1 VASGEQ
7 KSEIRNPQPQI
18 EMNPT
23 RWAKISEIIETA
35 LEKNEKERSAFLT
48 QVCGEDTALRE
59 EVESLLSYND
69 GDETNVFEQ
78 KQLNSLLFADESE
91 LTNNF
96 IGKQIGKYKLTKLL
110 GEGGMGAVFLA
121 DRTGGE
127 FEQQVAVKL
136 LKQGFVSKIALSR
149 FISERQI
156 LARLHHRFIAQ
167 LIDGGTTD
175 EGMPYLVMEYIEG
188 LPLLDF
194 CNGQKLDLKARL
206 ELFQKICSA
215 VQYAHQHLVIHR
227 DLKPSNIMV
236 TEDGSPKLLDFGI
249 SKLVSVEG
257 DTQQTQTEF
266 RALTPGYASPEQVK
280 GDTISTAT
288 DVYSLG
294 IILYELLT
302 GKRPYN
308 TDSTNFSEI
317 IRAICEEEPVRPSL
331 ATNR

>member
-1 VASGEQ
+1 
-7 KSEIRNPQPQI
+7 
-18 EMNPT
+18 MNPT
-23 RWAKISEIIETA
+23 RWAKISEIIENA
-35 LEKNEKERSAFLT
+35 LEKDETERSSYLT
-48 QVCGEDTALRE
+48 QICGEDTALRE
-59 EVESLLSYND
+59 EVESLLSYED
-69 GDETNVFEQ
+69 DENTNIFDKNQV
-78 KQLNSLLFADESE
+78 NALLFPDESK
-91 LTNNF
+91 LTNTF
-96 IGKQIGKYKLTKLL
+96 IGKQIGKYKLTEML

-121 DRTGGE
+121 DRTDGE
-127 FEQQVAVKL
+127 FEQQVAIKL

-149 FISERQI
+149 FVSERQI

-167 LIDGGTTD
+167 LLDGGTTD

-188 LPLLDF
+188 LPLIDY
-194 CNGQKLDLKARL
+194 CNQHNLDLKARL

-249 SKLVSVEG
+249 SKLVTPEN
-257 DTQQTQTEF
+257 DALQTQTEF

-280 GDTISTAT
+280 GDTISTSS

-294 IILYELLT
+294 VILYELLT

-308 TDSTNFSEI
+308 TDSKNFSEI
-317 IRAICEEEPVRPSL
+317 IRAICEDEPVRPSL
-331 ATNR
+331 ATNS

>member
-1 VASGEQ
+1 
-7 KSEIRNPQPQI
+7 
-18 EMNPT
+18 MNPT
-23 RWAKISEIIETA
+23 RWAKISEIIEQA
-35 LEKNEKERSAFLT
+35 LEKTDVTERSAYLT
-48 QVCGEDTALRE
+48 KVCGEDTGLRE
-59 EVESLLSYND
+59 EIESLLSFED
-69 GDETNVFEQ
+69 GDATNVFENNQ
-78 KQLNSLLFADESE
+78 ANKLFFAEDDKASQSY
-91 LTNNF
+91 
-96 IGKQIGKYKLTKLL
+96 IGKQIGKYKTLELL

-121 DRTGGE
+121 DRTDGE

-167 LIDGGTTD
+167 LLDGGTTD

-188 LPLLDF
+188 LPLIDY
-194 CNGQKLDLKARL
+194 CDKHNLDLKARL
-206 ELFQKICSA
+206 QLFQKICSA

-227 DLKPSNIMV
+227 DLKPNNIMV

-249 SKLVSVEG
+249 SKLVSLEG

-280 GDTISTAT
+280 GDTISTST

-294 IILYELLT
+294 VILYELLT

-308 TDSTNFSEI
+308 TESSNFSAI
-317 IRAICEEEPVRPSL
+317 IKAICEEEPVRPSL
-331 ATNR
+331 VAN

>member
-1 VASGEQ
+1 
-7 KSEIRNPQPQI
+7 
-18 EMNPT
+18 MNPT
-23 RWAKISEIIETA
+23 RWAKISEIIETV
-35 LEKNEKERSAFLT
+35 LEKNEADRSVYLT
-48 QVCGEDTALRE
+48 QVCGADTAMRE
-59 EVESLLSYND
+59 EIESLLSYEDKNS
-69 GDETNVFEQ
+69 THLFENNN
-78 KQLNSLLFADESE
+78 LGNLLILESDKV
-91 LTNNF
+91 LQSF
-96 IGKQIGKYKLTKLL
+96 IGKQIGKYKTVKLL

-121 DRTGGE
+121 DRTDGE

-136 LKQGFVSKIALSR
+136 LKQGFVSQMALNR

-167 LIDGGTTD
+167 LLDGGTTD
-175 EGMPYLVMEYIEG
+175 EGLPFLVMEYIEG
-188 LPLLDF
+188 LPLLDY
-194 CNGQKLDLKARL
+194 CNHQNLGLKDRL

-236 TEDGSPKLLDFGI
+236 TGDGSPKLLDFGI
-249 SKLVSVEG
+249 SKLVTDEG
-257 DTQQTQTEF
+257 DIQPTQTEF

-280 GDTISTAT
+280 GDTISTSS

-308 TDSTNFSEI
+308 TDSKNFSEI
-317 IRAICEEEPVRPSL
+317 VKAICEAEPIPPSS
-331 ATNR
+331 AANYK

>member
-1 VASGEQ
+1 
-7 KSEIRNPQPQI
+7 
-18 EMNPT
+18 MNPT

-35 LEKNEKERSAFLT
+35 LDKEETERSSYLT

-59 EVESLLSYND
+59 EVESLLSYED
-69 GDETNVFEQ
+69 GENTNIFDKNQ
-78 KQLNSLLFADESE
+78 INALLFAEDSK
-91 LTNNF
+91 LTNSF
-96 IGKQIGKYKLTKLL
+96 IGKQIGKYKLTKML

-121 DRTGGE
+121 DRTDGE
-127 FEQQVAVKL
+127 FEQQVAIKL

-149 FISERQI
+149 FVSERQI

-167 LIDGGTTD
+167 LLDGGTTD

-188 LPLLDF
+188 LPLIDY
-194 CNGQKLDLKARL
+194 CNQQNLDLKARL

-249 SKLVSVEG
+249 SKLVSQEG
-257 DTQQTQTEF
+257 DALQTQTEF
-266 RALTPGYASPEQVK
+266 RALTPGYASPEQVR
-280 GDTISTAT
+280 GDMISTSS

-294 IILYELLT
+294 VILYELLT

-308 TDSTNFSEI
+308 TDSKNFSEI
-317 IRAICEEEPVRPSL
+317 VRAICEDEPVRPSL
-331 ATNR
+331 ATNS